1 LQAPAAQLCVA
12 PQKIPQPPQ
21 LSPSVFVSVHRPL
34 HRDRP
39 VPHEQALFTQ
49 VWPEPARQ
57 RVLQPPQLFKSVVV
71 STQAPLQ
78 LV

>member
-1 LQAPAAQLCVA
+1 MVA

-21 LSPSVFVSVHRPL
+21 LSLSVFGSVHLPL
-34 HRDRP
+34 QSESP
-39 VPHEQALFTQ
+39 VPQEQALLTQ
-49 VWPEPARQ
+49 LCPEPARQ
-57 RVLQPPQLFKSVVV
+57 RVLQPPQLFRSVVV